1 MIPLYHLKLRFSDI
15 NKGWDRKRG
24 SMRFTKIYTFLNR
37 LDLIQVHIV
46 SEKNETETI
55 HQQLNLFF
63 LIKSQHSYNRIKI
76 EILTMQNDY

>member
-1 MIPLYHLKLRFSDI
+1 MIPLYHLNFDLVISIRAGTEKEEVCDLLKS
-15 NKGWDRKRG
+15 
-24 SMRFTKIYTFLNR
+24 TFLNR